1 MFALVAIGLLL
12 PWLIVLGGL
21 AAERWL
27 ESSLRSMPQVEPGR
41 RHAR

>member
-1 MFALVAIGLLL
+1 MFALVAIGFFL

-27 ESSLRSMPQVEPGR
+27 ESSLRSIPQTESGG